1 MPRQRCGSHEDTV
14 KLLLGHNGVDLPHK
28 FPNGTACRETLR
40 VVTMLA
46 GGTGRRQNLVLGM
59 AEAPGPDP
67 GRGGM
72 HVVLLA
78 LGLAVIV
85 AGFAVALGLSVEG
98 SPFGNTLIVAGTIVA
113 IGSLILSA
121 LATAIR
127 QLRRIAQALEARP
140 FPRAPE
146 PEADEVPREAPR
158 VPPPLRAPVVEP
170 AIAAEAEPRIE
181 PMIEPLPEPA
191 RQAPPEPVQEVAE
204 QAPAVSVSEPAPLA
218 PKPEPERT
226 FDAVWSGGVERPR
239 REPAVATVGV
249 AVVEAVRPEPLA
261 APPEPET
268 VRIFKSG
275 VIDGMAYTLYTD
287 GSIEAEL
294 PQGTVKFASIDEL
307 RAYLTAR
314 E

>member
-1 MPRQRCGSHEDTV
+1 
-14 KLLLGHNGVDLPHK
+14 
-28 FPNGTACRETLR
+28 
-40 VVTMLA
+40 
-46 GGTGRRQNLVLGM
+46 
-59 AEAPGPDP
+59 
-67 GRGGM
+67 M

-78 LGLAVIV
+78 LGLVVIV
-85 AGFAVALGLSVEG
+85 AGLVVIGLGLQIG
-98 SPFGNTLIVAGTIVA
+98 GGAFGNTLIVAGTIAA
-113 IGSLILSA
+113 IGSLILSS
-121 LATAIR
+121 LATTIR

-140 FPRAPE
+140 FASAPE
-146 PEADEVPREAPR
+146 AEVDEAPGEAPR
-158 VPPPLRAPVVEP
+158 VPPPLRAPAVEP
-170 AIAAEAEPRIE
+170 VFAADAEPRVE
-181 PMIEPLPEPA
+181 PKIEPLPEPP
-191 RQAPPEPVQEVAE
+191 RAPAPEPVQKLAE
-204 QAPAVSVSEPAPLA
+204 PAPAVPADEPAPLT

-226 FDAVWSGGVERPR
+226 FDAVWSGGLDRPA
-239 REPAVATVGV
+239 REPEAAVAAAAV
-249 AVVEAVRPEPLA
+249 AVAEAPRPEPLA